1 MTILTFKQR
10 LLFLDWPILVVD
22 TTKVVKE
29 LLLVKRSKE
38 TELIM
43 IHNYIILLSIYL
55 CSCSPPH
62 LKTYYSTFHFCTRI
76 WKFTLVK
83 CSICILNTYTSI
95 RIHIVYYNNKKNGD
109 NILRH
114 ARRHFILVVC
124 CMYSRTTIQHIRLFN
139 RFSWSAQ

>member
-10 LLFLDWPILVVD
+10 LLFLDLPILVVD

-55 CSCSPPH
+55 CSSSPPH
-62 LKTYYSTFHFCTRI
+62 LKTHYSTFQFCTRI

-95 RIHIVYYNNKKNGD
+95 RI
-109 NILRH
+109 
-114 ARRHFILVVC
+114 
-124 CMYSRTTIQHIRLFN
+124 
-139 RFSWSAQ
+139 